1 MSRSR
6 PAALATL
13 RRRHRLSGLPSTAV
27 HKRRA
32 EAVLLRGRSRPLGPD
47 QYLVPASW
55 PADHPLYHPDRYGQI
70 DPLLVAET
78 VRQTGILIAHERL
91 GVPHDHMFVLGSLR
105 VKVRHDARTTGG
117 RLPVEVVAECRH
129 DGRDPG
135 RTRTVMT
142 ARFQV
147 AGQALAQAR
156 VAWHTMD
163 AARYQDVR
171 WPAGSAVTGRD
182 DPAPW
187 AVPAGRLPASRV
199 GRRRPRDVVLAGTE
213 SGPWLLHPDP
223 AHPVLFDHPSDHV
236 PGMVLLEGVRQAFA
250 ASQDDDPGRA
260 ATIVEAR
267 FRRFAEL
274 DAPVLIRRRQQ
285 GFTAEQGGRVLL
297 EATVDGPGPC

>member
-6 PAALATL
+6 PATL
-13 RRRHRLSGLPSTAV
+13 PTLRRHRLSDLPSTAV

-32 EAVLLRGRSRPLGPD
+32 EAVLLKGRSRRLGPD

-55 PADHPLYHPDRYGQI
+55 PADHPLYHPDRHGQL

-78 VRQTGILIAHERL
+78 IRQTGILVAHEHL
-91 GVPHDHMFVLGSLR
+91 GTPHDHMFVLGSLH
-105 VKVRHDARTTGG
+105 VEVQQGVRATGD
-117 RLPVEVVAECRH
+117 RLPVGVVAHCRH

-135 RTRTVMT
+135 RTRTAMT
-142 ARFQV
+142 AWFQV
-147 AGQALAQAR
+147 LGRTLARAR
-156 VAWHTMD
+156 VTWHTME
-163 AARYQDVR
+163 AARYHDVR
-171 WPAGSAVTGRD
+171 WPTGAAVTSDG
-182 DPAPW
+182 PATPT
-187 AVPAGRLPASRV
+187 VPGDRLPATRV
-199 GRRRPRDVVLAGTE
+199 GRRRPRDVVLAGPE
-213 SGPWLLHPDP
+213 SGPWLLSPDP

-250 ASQDDDPGRA
+250 ASRDDDPGRA

-285 GFTAEQGGRVLL
+285 TFTAEQHGRILL
-297 EATVDGPGPC
+297 EAMVDGPGPC